1 MPTNYPTMGQGF
13 ILNRPVD
20 EANVRFN
27 LPVHGDDLQFVPDG
41 HYIRLTLPTAL
52 FTDQSNIDSDSII
65 KTCLQMQANGTL
77 FSTTV
82 CHLQIVQNQSNT
94 NGIHPLMPAT
104 GSSAAQYLVFPK
116 LGTSTLGN
124 VPLTARAVISRRA
137 LIVWMRSSL
146 QIALTHIAGAL
157 PAPRSYGVLSFYPQT
172 ANAMGSEYLRLCQH
186 WGLTPYRSAAQQ
198 QASVR
203 ATGRT
208 TVREVDE
215 DMNALP
221 SWLDAESTAWFN
233 RLGYS
238 FGHEIELI
246 GLGINA
252 AHNLITQMPDIEV
265 YSSTNYGHANFAQW
279 KVVPDGSVS
288 NGAEVVSPPMRLADG
303 FMTVRR
309 VMLSLKR
316 AGARI
321 SRACGGHVHFG
332 VEHLTPSDRA
342 RIIEAH
348 QRYQRLFDSFCH
360 TSRTNTRWT
369 HHRSS
374 TSADMYAEHFF
385 TRAGNQGTDASG
397 DTCNRG
403 EVGSVD
409 RYYSLNLASWVKYGT
424 FENRQLEGCLN
435 PKKMFAWLCL
445 NQAFFKACE
454 QPELFEPLNSTMM
467 FLLQNGNS
475 PQQLL
480 TNIAVETNMPNQVKE
495 LIASF
500 LRN

>member
-1 MPTNYPTMGQGF
+1 MPTNYPTTGAGF
-13 ILNRPVD
+13 ILARPVD
-20 EANVRFN
+20 SVVVRN
-27 LPVHGDDLQFVPDG
+27 DLHAGGRDNSTIPDG
-41 HYIRLTLPTAL
+41 HFIRMTLPTSL
-52 FTDQSNIDSDSII
+52 FNNQGIDSDSII
-65 KTCLQMQANGTL
+65 KMSIQLDEQGTSY
-77 FSTTV
+77 STTV
-82 CHLQIVQNQSNT
+82 CFLQIVDNEVNG

-104 GSSAAQYLVFPK
+104 GSSAAHYLVWPK
-116 LGTSTLGN
+116 SGTSSLGHPTPMN
-124 VPLTARAVISRRA
+124 NAVISRRA

-146 QIALTHIAGAL
+146 HIALTHIAGTL
-157 PAPRSYGVLSFYPQT
+157 PAPRTYGALSFYPTT

-186 WGLTPYRSAAQQ
+186 WGLTPYRSQAQVR
-198 QASVR
+198 ASVR

-233 RLGYS
+233 SLGYS
-238 FGHEIELI
+238 FGHEIELL
-246 GLGINA
+246 GLSVNG

-279 KVVPDGSVS
+279 KVVPDGTVS
-288 NGAEVVSPPMRLADG
+288 SGAEVVSPPMRLAEG

-321 SRACGGHVHFG
+321 TRACGGHVHFG

-348 QRYQRLFDSFCH
+348 QRYQPLFDSFTH
-360 TSRTNTRWT
+360 ISRVNTRWT
-369 HHRSS
+369 HHRSR
-374 TSADMYAEHFF
+374 TSADMYAEHFY

-397 DTCNRG
+397 DTCSRG

-409 RYYSLNLASWVKYGT
+409 RYYSLNIASWVKYGT

-480 TNIAVETNMPNQVKE
+480 TNIAVESNMPNQVKE